1 MATPTV
7 SLVPETIEMRSGVD
21 WNSYVQLNDSIH
33 TGAIRLTYYRGDLE
47 IMTISRD
54 HDGINRLISSLF
66 ENLAVGL
73 DIEFYNAG
81 GTTHRDEDSKAGFE
95 PDTCFYTTNLDYPFD
110 GGPIILPRD
119 PPPDLVIEVDI
130 SRSSLNKMAAY
141 AAVGCR
147 EGWRHHAG
155 RLTIFSL
162 AGKQSRQVE
171 ESSILPGVR
180 ADDLNLLLAEAGKMM
195 PKRCVPFVIDW
206 ARTRHQS

>member
-1 MATPTV
+1 MLTGI
-7 SLVPETIEMRSGVD
+7 SWET
-21 WNSYVQLNDSIH
+21 YVRLNDEAPSCV
-33 TGAIRLTYYRGDLE
+33 RLTYDNGNLE
-47 IMTISRD
+47 ITPRHQANESK
-54 HDGINRLISSLF
+54 NRLIESLF
-66 ENLAVGL
+66 SNLAVGM
-73 DIEFYNAG
+73 DIDFQNAG
-81 GTTHRDEDSKAGFE
+81 STTHWNEASGTGFE
-95 PDTCFYTTNLDYPFD
+95 PDTCFYVTNLDYPFD

-195 PKRCVPFVIDW
+195 PKRWVPFVIDW
-206 ARTRHQS
+206 TRTRHQS